1 MVSVFSKPVK
11 SKSNEKQV
19 LFSVFLFYGPQ
30 GAADISTAL
39 FPSANSVLQSKRML
53 VKLIGDSRLAVDPDV
68 RLSLQPDYAVQA
80 PYQKMIVYRYI
91 KV

>member
-1 MVSVFSKPVK
+1 
-11 SKSNEKQV
+11 
-19 LFSVFLFYGPQ
+19 
-30 GAADISTAL
+30 
-39 FPSANSVLQSKRML
+39 ML

-68 RLSLQPDYAVQA
+68 RLSLQPDYAEQA